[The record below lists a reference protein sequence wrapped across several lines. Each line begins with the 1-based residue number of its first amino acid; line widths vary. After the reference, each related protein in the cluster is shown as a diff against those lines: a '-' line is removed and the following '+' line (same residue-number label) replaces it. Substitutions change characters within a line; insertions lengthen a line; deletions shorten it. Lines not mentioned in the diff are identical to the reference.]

1 VSRDKDIANLRNRL
15 HASRTA
21 GGYASRC
28 FVDVPTHVLER
39 LLDALT
45 AAEAELDQAR
55 HDAAH
60 HRERLARMEAKLA
73 EVERERAEARAGWN
87 MTIRERDKSCAC
99 RDAAVARAER
109 MRSVLIECLRATPG
123 CFCSDEVSDDFL
135 AALPQD
141 LRWQFKNHRA

>member
-60 HRERLARMEAKLA
+60 HRERLTRNEARLA
-73 EVERERAEARAGWN
+73 EVERERDEARATKD
-87 MTIRERDKSCAC
+87 MHKEREQS
-99 RDAAVARAER
+99 AVARAGRLRVALER
-109 MRSVLIECLRATPG
+109 VWTDSGYACKTIAINALAVDDAQPNRA
-123 CFCSDEVSDDFL
+123 SD
-135 AALPQD
+135 
-141 LRWQFKNHRA
+141 